1 MKKIK
6 TASVAVSLNL
16 ILLCAKLTAYFYT
29 QHNLDAPISKR
40 LHVIS
45 NHYILY
51 QQLLNFAL
59 PQCCGMKPRSLLVS
73 VARYLCV

>member
-16 ILLCAKLTAYFYT
+16 ILLCSKLTAYFYT
-29 QHNLDAPISKR
+29 QHNLDVPISKR

-45 NHYILY
+45 NRYILY
-51 QQLLNFAL
+51 QQLLNFAS